1 MEQSGSD
8 FARYQ
13 EILATRGIELGLIGP
28 REKDRLAERH
38 ILNCAVVARDGEL
51 VPRDSSVIDVG
62 SGAGLP
68 GLVWAI
74 QRPDLKVTLVDS
86 LLRRSE
92 FLTET
97 VGELGLNQRV
107 SVIRARAEDLT
118 DVTAD
123 VVTARAVAPLPRLL
137 GWLRPL
143 MRATGQLV
151 LLKGAKAADE
161 IKAAKPVAQKLG
173 LQPAELLT
181 IAGQGLATPTTVV
194 RYRASNGA
202 RLTR

>member
-13 EILATRGIELGLIGP
+13 ETLATRGIELGLIGP
-28 REKDRLAERH
+28 REKERLAERH

-97 VGELGLNQRV
+97 VDELGLNQRV

-161 IKAAKPVAQKLG
+161 IKAAKPLAQKLG
-173 LQPAELLT
+173 LQPAELLS

-194 RYRASNGA
+194 RYRASN
-202 RLTR
+202 

>member
-97 VGELGLNQRV
+97 VDELGLNQRV

-123 VVTARAVAPLPRLL
+123 VVTARAVAPEPR
-137 GWLRPL
+137 PH
-143 MRATGQLV
+143 
-151 LLKGAKAADE
+151 
-161 IKAAKPVAQKLG
+161 
-173 LQPAELLT
+173 
-181 IAGQGLATPTTVV
+181 LA
-194 RYRASNGA
+194 
-202 RLTR
+202 

>member
-1 MEQSGSD
+1 MEQKDSD
-8 FARYQ
+8 FSRYQ

-28 REKDRLAERH
+28 REKERLADRH
-38 ILNCAVVARDGEL
+38 ILNCAVVARDKDL
-51 VPRDSSVIDVG
+51 VPQDSSVIDVG

-74 QRPDLKVTLVDS
+74 QRPDLSVTLVDS

-92 FLTET
+92 FLAET
-97 VGELGLNQRV
+97 VDELRLNQRV

-161 IKAAKPVAQKLG
+161 INAAKPLAQKLG

-181 IAGQGLATPTTVV
+181 VAGQGLARPTTVV
-194 RYRASNGA
+194 RYRAAN
-202 RLTR
+202 

>member
-28 REKDRLAERH
+28 REKERLAERH
-38 ILNCAVVARDGEL
+38 ILNCAVVARDAEL
-51 VPRDSSVIDVG
+51 VPRNSSVIDVG

-97 VGELGLNQRV
+97 VDELGLNQRV

-161 IKAAKPVAQKLG
+161 IKAAKPLAQKLG
-173 LQPAELLT
+173 LQPAELLS

-194 RYRASNGA
+194 RYRAPN
-202 RLTR
+202 

>member
-97 VGELGLNQRV
+97 VDELGLNQRV

>member
-1 MEQSGSD
+1 MEQNGSD
-8 FARYQ
+8 FTRYQ

-97 VGELGLNQRV
+97 VDELGLNQRV

-161 IKAAKPVAQKLG
+161 IKAAKPLAQKLG

-194 RYRASNGA
+194 RYRASN
-202 RLTR
+202 

>member
-38 ILNCAVVARDGEL
+38 ILNCAVVARDAEL
-51 VPRDSSVIDVG
+51 VPRNSSVIDVG

-97 VGELGLNQRV
+97 VDELGLNQRV

-161 IKAAKPVAQKLG
+161 IKAAKPLAQKLG
-173 LQPAELLT
+173 LQPAELLS

-194 RYRASNGA
+194 RYRASN
-202 RLTR
+202 

>member
-1 MEQSGSD
+1 MEQNGSD
-8 FARYQ
+8 FTRYE
-13 EILATRGIELGLIGP
+13 EILATRGIELGLLGP
-28 REKDRLAERH
+28 REKDRLADRH
-38 ILNCAVVARDGEL
+38 ILNCAVVARDHAL
-51 VPRDSSVIDVG
+51 VPQDSRVIDVG

-74 QRPDLKVTLVDS
+74 QRPDLNLTLVDS

-92 FLTET
+92 FLKET
-97 VGELGLNQRV
+97 VDELGLNQRV

-161 IKAAKPVAQKLG
+161 IKAAEPLAQKLG

-181 IAGQGLATPTTVV
+181 IAEQGLATPTTVV
-194 RYRASNGA
+194 CYRSSN
-202 RLTR
+202 

>member
-38 ILNCAVVARDGEL
+38 ILNCAVVARDAEL
-51 VPRDSSVIDVG
+51 VPRNSSVIDVG

-97 VGELGLNQRV
+97 VDELGLNQRV

-161 IKAAKPVAQKLG
+161 IKAAKPLAQKLG
-173 LQPAELLT
+173 LQPAELLS

-194 RYRASNGA
+194 CYRASN
-202 RLTR
+202 

>member
-97 VGELGLNQRV
+97 VDELGLNQRV

-194 RYRASNGA
+194 RYRASN
-202 RLTR
+202 

>member
-8 FARYQ
+8 FTRYQ

-97 VGELGLNQRV
+97 VDELGLNQRV

-181 IAGQGLATPTTVV
+181 SAGQGLATPTTVV
-194 RYRASNGA
+194 RYRASN
-202 RLTR
+202 

>member
-194 RYRASNGA
+194 RYRASN
-202 RLTR
+202 

>member
-8 FARYQ
+8 FTRYQ

-97 VGELGLNQRV
+97 VDELGLNQRV

-194 RYRASNGA
+194 RYRASN
-202 RLTR
+202 